1 MVFIYILQLENNK
14 YYVGKTNNPQFRLD
28 QHFNSTGSVWTTKY
42 KPLSVLEIIKDCDEY
57 DEDKYTRKYM
67 DKFGIDNVR
76 GGSFCE
82 EVLPITTFSMLEK
95 MKNTAENRCF
105 TCGQT
110 GHFAENCTTKMNDTV
125 YPHDMDELITMIGNY
140 IQDKKIKEN
149 ANISED
155 NLKEHYINLHM
166 EEYMARTLVNG
177 VKLSK
182 GTPKY
187 NKQLSYITDTVT
199 SWAFVD
205 IKRQMREWECME
217 IKRANLQKEKNEED
231 LPIME
236 AMYKA
241 IKYLHNKINIVEH

>member
-42 KPLSVLEIIKDCDEY
+42 KPLSVLEMIKDCDEY

-67 DKFGIDNVR
+67 DKFGVDNVR

-125 YPHDMDELITMIGNY
+125 CPDDMDELITIIGND

-149 ANISED
+149 IDMSEK
-155 NLKEHYINLHM
+155 NQKKHYIHHYMSRNGYK
-166 EEYMARTLVNG
+166 EGTKEYNHHLQ
-177 VKLSK
+177 
-182 GTPKY
+182 Y
-187 NKQLSYITDTVT
+187 INKQNILPKNEIER
-199 SWAFVD
+199 
-205 IKRQMREWECME
+205 IEMME
-217 IKRANLQKEKNEED
+217 TRRANLQKEKNEEY

>member
-14 YYVGKTNNPQFRLD
+14 YYVGKTNNPQFRLE

-42 KPLSVLEIIKDCDEY
+42 KPLSVLEMIKDCDEY

-67 DKFGIDNVR
+67 DKFGVDNVR

-125 YPHDMDELITMIGNY
+125 CPDDMDELITMIGND

-149 ANISED
+149 VNMNIENMSVAY
-155 NLKEHYINLHM
+155 LKLRPQAKGREIEKFKESGIVTGLGGGNEFKNQILHI
-166 EEYMARTLVNG
+166 ET
-177 VKLSK
+177 
-182 GTPKY
+182 
-187 NKQLSYITDTVT
+187 Q
-199 SWAFVD
+199 
-205 IKRQMREWECME
+205 
-217 IKRANLQKEKNEED
+217 RAQLQKEKNEEY

>member
-28 QHFNSTGSVWTTKY
+28 QHFNLTGSVWTTKY
-42 KPLSVLEIIKDCDEY
+42 KPITVLELIKDCDEY

-67 DKFGIDNVR
+67 DKFGVDNVR

-110 GHFAENCTTKMNDTV
+110 GHFAENCTTQMNDTV
-125 YPHDMDELITMIGNY
+125 CPDDMDELITMIGND

-149 ANISED
+149 INMSIE
-155 NLKEHYINLHM
+155 NMKKHYINHQLKTNGCI
-166 EEYMARTLVNG
+166 EGTKEYERL
-177 VKLSK
+177 
-182 GTPKY
+182 
-187 NKQLSYITDTVT
+187 LSYYTNRDYSCHNRDKHMIENIET
-199 SWAFVD
+199 
-205 IKRQMREWECME
+205 Q
-217 IKRANLQKEKNEED
+217 RANLQKEKNED
-231 LPIME
+231 YLPIME

-241 IKYLHNKINIVEH
+241 IKFLNNKINIVSAEDPRINQKNH

>member
-1 MVFIYILQLENNK
+1 MVYIYILQLEQGR
-14 YYVGKTNNPQFRLD
+14 YYVGKTNNPQFRLE
-28 QHFNSTGSVWTTKY
+28 QHFNSTGSIWTTKY
-42 KPLSVLEIIKDCDEY
+42 KPLSVLEMINDCDEY

-67 DKFGIDNVR
+67 DKFGVDNVR

-105 TCGQT
+105 TCEQI

-125 YPHDMDELITMIGNY
+125 CPDDMDELITVIGDY

-149 ANISED
+149 VNMNVENMSVAY
-155 NLKEHYINLHM
+155 LKLRPQAKGPEIERFKQNGGVVSGLGRDGPRFKEEILYI
-166 EEYMARTLVNG
+166 ET
-177 VKLSK
+177 
-182 GTPKY
+182 
-187 NKQLSYITDTVT
+187 Q
-199 SWAFVD
+199 
-205 IKRQMREWECME
+205 
-217 IKRANLQKEKNEED
+217 RANLQKEKNEEY

-241 IKYLHNKINIVEH
+241 IKYLHTSTLKNNK

>member
-14 YYVGKTNNPQFRLD
+14 YYVGKTNNPQFRLE

-67 DKFGIDNVR
+67 DKFGVDNVR

-125 YPHDMDELITMIGNY
+125 CTDDMDELITMIGNN

-149 ANISED
+149 VNMNIENMSVAY
-155 NLKEHYINLHM
+155 LKLRPQAKEREIENF
-166 EEYMARTLVNG
+166 
-177 VKLSK
+177 
-182 GTPKY
+182 
-187 NKQLSYITDTVT
+187 KQRGTVT
-199 SWAFVD
+199 GLGVEFEYQ
-205 IKRQMREWECME
+205 IRRIETE
-217 IKRANLQKEKNEED
+217 RAQLQKEKNEED

>member
-14 YYVGKTNNPQFRLD
+14 YYVGKTNNPQFRLE

-42 KPLSVLEIIKDCDEY
+42 KPLSVLEMIKDCDEY

-67 DKFGIDNVR
+67 DKFGVDNVR

-110 GHFAENCTTKMNDTV
+110 GHFAENCTTKMNNTV
-125 YPHDMDELITMIGNY
+125 CPDDMDELITMIGND

-149 ANISED
+149 IDMSEK
-155 NLKEHYINLHM
+155 NQKKHYIVLYMSRTRSKEGTKEYNQNLQ
-166 EEYMARTLVNG
+166 YI
-177 VKLSK
+177 
-182 GTPKY
+182 
-187 NKQLSYITDTVT
+187 NKQKTLHKDEYTQIE
-199 SWAFVD
+199 
-205 IKRQMREWECME
+205 MME
-217 IKRANLQKEKNEED
+217 TRRANLQKEKNEEY

>member
-1 MVFIYILQLENNK
+1 MVYIYILQLEQGR
-14 YYVGKTNNPQFRLD
+14 YYVGKTNNPQFRLE
-28 QHFNSTGSVWTTKY
+28 QHFNSTGSIWTTKY
-42 KPLSVLEIIKDCDEY
+42 KPLSVLEMINDCDEY

-67 DKFGIDNVR
+67 DKFGVDNVR

-105 TCGQT
+105 ACGQT

-125 YPHDMDELITMIGNY
+125 CPDDMDELITVIGDY

-149 ANISED
+149 VNMNVENMSVAY
-155 NLKEHYINLHM
+155 LKLRPQAKGREIEKFKESGIVTGLGRGNEFKNQILYI
-166 EEYMARTLVNG
+166 ET
-177 VKLSK
+177 
-182 GTPKY
+182 
-187 NKQLSYITDTVT
+187 Q
-199 SWAFVD
+199 
-205 IKRQMREWECME
+205 
-217 IKRANLQKEKNEED
+217 RANLQKEKNEEY

-241 IKYLHNKINIVEH
+241 IKYLHTSTLKNNK

>member
-1 MVFIYILQLENNK
+1 MVYIYILQLDENK
-14 YYVGKTNNPQFRLD
+14 YYVGKTNNPQFRLE
-28 QHFNSTGSVWTTKY
+28 QHFNSTGSIWTTKY
-42 KPLSVLEIIKDCDEY
+42 KPLSVLELIKDCDEY

-67 DKFGIDNVR
+67 DKFGVDNVR

-125 YPHDMDELITMIGNY
+125 CPDDMDELITMIGND

-149 ANISED
+149 IDMSEK
-155 NLKEHYINLHM
+155 NQKKHYIDNYMSRNGYKEGTKEYNHNLQYLNNKKTLLHKDEIRQIEIM
-166 EEYMARTLVNG
+166 ETR
-177 VKLSK
+177 
-182 GTPKY
+182 
-187 NKQLSYITDTVT
+187 
-199 SWAFVD
+199 
-205 IKRQMREWECME
+205 
-217 IKRANLQKEKNEED
+217 RANLQKEKNEEY

-241 IKYLHNKINIVEH
+241 IKILNKK

>member
-14 YYVGKTNNPQFRLD
+14 YYVGKTNNPQFRLE
-28 QHFNSTGSVWTTKY
+28 QHFNSTGSAWTTKY
-42 KPLSVLEIIKDCDEY
+42 KPLSVLEMIKDCDEY

-67 DKFGIDNVR
+67 DKFGVDNVR

-125 YPHDMDELITMIGNY
+125 CPDDMDELITMIGND

-149 ANISED
+149 VNMNIENMSVAY
-155 NLKEHYINLHM
+155 LKLRPQAKGREIEKFKESGIVTGLGGGNEFKNQILHI
-166 EEYMARTLVNG
+166 ET
-177 VKLSK
+177 
-182 GTPKY
+182 
-187 NKQLSYITDTVT
+187 Q
-199 SWAFVD
+199 
-205 IKRQMREWECME
+205 
-217 IKRANLQKEKNEED
+217 RAQLQKEKNEEY

>member
-1 MVFIYILQLENNK
+1 LIYYCSNNKTMVFIYILQLENNK
-14 YYVGKTNNPQFRLD
+14 YYVGKTNNPQFRLE

-149 ANISED
+149 IDMSEK
-155 NLKEHYINLHM
+155 NQKKHYIVD
-166 EEYMARTLVNG
+166 YMSRNRYV
-177 VKLSK
+177 K
-182 GTPKY
+182 GTKEY
-187 NKQLSYITDTVT
+187 NHQLQHINNHTTFSKSEINQ
-199 SWAFVD
+199 
-205 IKRQMREWECME
+205 IE
-217 IKRANLQKEKNEED
+217 IKETRRAQLQKEKNEED

-241 IKYLHNKINIVEH
+241 IKYLYNKINIVEH

>member
-1 MVFIYILQLENNK
+1 
-14 YYVGKTNNPQFRLD
+14 VGKTYNPQFRLE

-42 KPLSVLEIIKDCDEY
+42 KPISVLELIKDCDEY

-67 DKFGIDNVR
+67 DKFGVDNVR

-110 GHFAENCTTKMNDTV
+110 GHFAETCTTQMNDTV
-125 YPHDMDELITMIGNY
+125 CPDDMDELITMIGND

-149 ANISED
+149 INMNIENKIHTLIILKAKKNHWNED
-155 NLKEHYINLHM
+155 EVERMSRHYRKRGIGNNW
-166 EEYMARTLVNG
+166 EDIQQVEQAEIARA
-177 VKLSK
+177 K
-182 GTPKY
+182 
-187 NKQLSYITDTVT
+187 
-199 SWAFVD
+199 
-205 IKRQMREWECME
+205 
-217 IKRANLQKEKNEED
+217 LQKEKNEEY

>member
-14 YYVGKTNNPQFRLD
+14 YYVGKTNNPQFRLE

-42 KPLSVLEIIKDCDEY
+42 KPLSVLEMIKDCDDY

-67 DKFGIDNVR
+67 DKFGVDNVR

-125 YPHDMDELITMIGNY
+125 CPDDMDELITMIGNN
-140 IQDKKIKEN
+140 IQDQKIKEN
-149 ANISED
+149 VNMNIENMSVAY
-155 NLKEHYINLHM
+155 LKLRPQAKGREIEKFKESGIVTVGLGNEFKNQILHI
-166 EEYMARTLVNG
+166 ET
-177 VKLSK
+177 
-182 GTPKY
+182 
-187 NKQLSYITDTVT
+187 Q
-199 SWAFVD
+199 
-205 IKRQMREWECME
+205 
-217 IKRANLQKEKNEED
+217 RAQLQKEKNEEY

>member
-14 YYVGKTNNPQFRLD
+14 YYVGKTNNPQFRLE

-42 KPLSVLEIIKDCDEY
+42 KPLSVLEMIKDCDEY

-125 YPHDMDELITMIGNY
+125 CPDDMDELITMIGND

-149 ANISED
+149 VNMNIENMSVAY
-155 NLKEHYINLHM
+155 LKLRPQAKGREIEKFKESGIVTGLGGGNEFKNQILHI
-166 EEYMARTLVNG
+166 ET
-177 VKLSK
+177 
-182 GTPKY
+182 
-187 NKQLSYITDTVT
+187 Q
-199 SWAFVD
+199 
-205 IKRQMREWECME
+205 
-217 IKRANLQKEKNEED
+217 RAQLQKEKNEEY

>member
-1 MVFIYILQLENNK
+1 MVYIYILQLEQGR
-14 YYVGKTNNPQFRLD
+14 YYVGKTNNPQFRLE
-28 QHFNSTGSVWTTKY
+28 QHFNSTGSIWTTKY
-42 KPLSVLEIIKDCDEY
+42 KPLSVLEMINNCDEY

-67 DKFGIDNVR
+67 DKFGVDNVR

-82 EVLPITTFSMLEK
+82 EVLPITTVSMLEK

-125 YPHDMDELITMIGNY
+125 CPDDMDELITMIGNY

-149 ANISED
+149 VNMNVENMSIAY
-155 NLKEHYINLHM
+155 LKLRPQAKGREIENFKESGIVSGLGQGNQFKNQILHI
-166 EEYMARTLVNG
+166 ET
-177 VKLSK
+177 
-182 GTPKY
+182 
-187 NKQLSYITDTVT
+187 Q
-199 SWAFVD
+199 
-205 IKRQMREWECME
+205 
-217 IKRANLQKEKNEED
+217 RANLQKEKNEEY

-241 IKYLHNKINIVEH
+241 IKYLHTSTLKNNN

>member
-125 YPHDMDELITMIGNY
+125 CPDDMDELITMIGND

-149 ANISED
+149 VNMNIENMSVAY
-155 NLKEHYINLHM
+155 LKLRPQAKGREIEQFKESGIVTGLGGGNEFKNRILHI
-166 EEYMARTLVNG
+166 ET
-177 VKLSK
+177 
-182 GTPKY
+182 
-187 NKQLSYITDTVT
+187 Q
-199 SWAFVD
+199 
-205 IKRQMREWECME
+205 
-217 IKRANLQKEKNEED
+217 RANLQKEKNEEY

-236 AMYKA
+236 AMYKV
-241 IKYLHNKINIVEH
+241 IKYLHIKINIVEH

>member
-1 MVFIYILQLENNK
+1 MVYIYILQLDENK
-14 YYVGKTNNPQFRLD
+14 YYVGKTNNPQFRLE
-28 QHFNSTGSVWTTKY
+28 QHFNSTGSIWTTKY
-42 KPLSVLEIIKDCDEY
+42 KPLSVLELIKDCDEY

-67 DKFGIDNVR
+67 DKFGVDNVR

-125 YPHDMDELITMIGNY
+125 CPDDMDELITVIGHY

-149 ANISED
+149 VNMNVENMSVAY
-155 NLKEHYINLHM
+155 LKLRPQ
-166 EEYMARTLVNG
+166 A
-177 VKLSK
+177 K
-182 GTPKY
+182 GREIEKF
-187 NKQLSYITDTVT
+187 KESGIVT
-199 SWAFVD
+199 GLGNEFKNQ
-205 IKRQMREWECME
+205 ILRIETQ
-217 IKRANLQKEKNEED
+217 RANLQKEKNEEY

-241 IKYLHNKINIVEH
+241 IKILNNKYYKNS

>member
-14 YYVGKTNNPQFRLD
+14 YYVGKTNNPQFRLE

-42 KPLSVLEIIKDCDEY
+42 KPLSVLEMIKDCDEY

-125 YPHDMDELITMIGNY
+125 CPDDMDELITMIGND

-149 ANISED
+149 VNMNIENMSVAY
-155 NLKEHYINLHM
+155 LKLRPQAKGREIEKFKVSGIVTGLGGGNEFKNQILHI
-166 EEYMARTLVNG
+166 ET
-177 VKLSK
+177 
-182 GTPKY
+182 
-187 NKQLSYITDTVT
+187 Q
-199 SWAFVD
+199 
-205 IKRQMREWECME
+205 
-217 IKRANLQKEKNEED
+217 RANLQKEKNEEY

>member
-67 DKFGIDNVR
+67 DKFGVDNVR

-110 GHFAENCTTKMNDTV
+110 GHFAENCNTIMNDNV
-125 YPHDMDELITMIGNY
+125 CPD
-140 IQDKKIKEN
+140 
-149 ANISED
+149 
-155 NLKEHYINLHM
+155 
-166 EEYMARTLVNG
+166 
-177 VKLSK
+177 
-182 GTPKY
+182 
-187 NKQLSYITDTVT
+187 
-199 SWAFVD
+199 
-205 IKRQMREWECME
+205 
-217 IKRANLQKEKNEED
+217 
-231 LPIME
+231 
-236 AMYKA
+236 
-241 IKYLHNKINIVEH
+241 

>member
-1 MVFIYILQLENNK
+1 MVYIYILQLEQGR
-14 YYVGKTNNPQFRLD
+14 YYVGKTNNPQFRLE
-28 QHFNSTGSVWTTKY
+28 QHFNSTGSIWTTKY
-42 KPLSVLEIIKDCDEY
+42 KPLSVLEMINDCDEY

-67 DKFGIDNVR
+67 DKFGVDNVR

-125 YPHDMDELITMIGNY
+125 CPDDMDELITVIGDY

-149 ANISED
+149 VNMNVENMSVAY
-155 NLKEHYINLHM
+155 LKLRPQAKGREIEKFKESGIVTGLGRGNEFKNQILYI
-166 EEYMARTLVNG
+166 ET
-177 VKLSK
+177 
-182 GTPKY
+182 
-187 NKQLSYITDTVT
+187 Q
-199 SWAFVD
+199 
-205 IKRQMREWECME
+205 
-217 IKRANLQKEKNEED
+217 RANLQKEKNEEY

-241 IKYLHNKINIVEH
+241 IKYLHTSTLKNNK

>member
-1 MVFIYILQLENNK
+1 MVYIYILQLDNNK
-14 YYVGKTNNPQFRLD
+14 YYVGKTNNPQFRLE
-28 QHFNSTGSVWTTKY
+28 QHFKSTGSVWTTKY
-42 KPLSVLEIIKDCDEY
+42 KPLSVLEMIKDCDEY

-67 DKFGIDNVR
+67 DKFGVDNVR

-125 YPHDMDELITMIGNY
+125 CPDDMDELITMIGND

-149 ANISED
+149 IDMNIENMSVAY
-155 NLKEHYINLHM
+155 LKLRPQAKGREIEKFKESGIVTGLGRGNEFKNQILHI
-166 EEYMARTLVNG
+166 ET
-177 VKLSK
+177 
-182 GTPKY
+182 
-187 NKQLSYITDTVT
+187 Q
-199 SWAFVD
+199 
-205 IKRQMREWECME
+205 
-217 IKRANLQKEKNEED
+217 RAQLQKEKNEEY

-241 IKYLHNKINIVEH
+241 IKILNNKYYKNS

>member
-110 GHFAENCTTKMNDTV
+110 GHFAKNCTTKMNDTV
-125 YPHDMDELITMIGNY
+125 SPDDMDELI
-140 IQDKKIKEN
+140 KEN
-149 ANISED
+149 VNMSED
-155 NLKEHYINLHM
+155 ILKEHYINLRM
-166 EEYMARTLVNG
+166 EEYTERTMVND
-177 VKLSK
+177 VKPSNGIPEYDKHLLRIVESIK
-182 GTPKY
+182 
-187 NKQLSYITDTVT
+187 
-199 SWAFVD
+199 SWSFAD
-205 IKRQMREWECME
+205 IKRQMRGRKCME
-217 IKRANLQKEKNEED
+217 IKRVQL
-231 LPIME
+231 
-236 AMYKA
+236 
-241 IKYLHNKINIVEH
+241 